1 MFMSNDLDTNAQ
13 YTPTGILVPVLA
25 DGTPIIWDG
34 NDAHIEGTVHDVG
47 NCWPVL
53 TTCASA
59 VGLFQ
64 GSSSS
69 RFQPL
74 SKHRAVALSNGKL
87 AVDNPN
93 AVYFLTGV
101 LCLASTA
108 FFDNP

>member
-1 MFMSNDLDTNAQ
+1 MSNDLDTNAQ
-13 YTPTGILVPVLA
+13 HTPTDILIPVLA

-47 NCWPVL
+47 KYYL
-53 TTCASA
+53 R

-64 GSSSS
+64 
-69 RFQPL
+69 PL
-74 SKHRAVALSNGKL
+74 FKHRAVALSNGKL

-101 LCLASTA
+101 TGQQSALRMIVRG
-108 FFDNP
+108 PVMHR